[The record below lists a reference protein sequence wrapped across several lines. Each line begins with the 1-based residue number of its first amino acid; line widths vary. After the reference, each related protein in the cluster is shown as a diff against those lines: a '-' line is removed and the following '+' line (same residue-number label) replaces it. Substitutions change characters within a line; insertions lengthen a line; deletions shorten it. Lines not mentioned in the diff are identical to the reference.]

1 MTLESA
7 QLEQGI
13 GYEGYILKVETGIVC
28 MKITW
33 DVYLKWGFI
42 GPGPDLWK
50 QNLCVKGPRLY
61 ILTDFLDD
69 FMYAEV

>member
-1 MTLESA
+1 
-7 QLEQGI
+7 
-13 GYEGYILKVETGIVC
+13 

-50 QNLCVKGPRLY
+50 ENLCVKGPRLY